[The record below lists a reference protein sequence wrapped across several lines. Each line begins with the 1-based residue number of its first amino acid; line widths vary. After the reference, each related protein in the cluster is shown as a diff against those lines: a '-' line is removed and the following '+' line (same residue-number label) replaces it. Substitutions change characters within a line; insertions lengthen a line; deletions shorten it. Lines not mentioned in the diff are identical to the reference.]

1 MVPVNY
7 VTENRPSFSAW
18 DEQTMFK
25 QKLAEYYTHPIFEA
39 LVIYTDEK
47 GETNAYLSQI
57 AYDRYH
63 IVNDRLDVDKFYG
76 WILKANWDDTLLGGS
91 FYEEGKQQLSIHPS
105 DANARITDC
114 RWYYYSYY
122 SYSGG
127 SCGVNCYEFTITLHQ
142 HYSVS
147 CSGGSPGGSGSW
159 EEYPYEVPEGGEG
172 SGGSGPI
179 YVPSTTN
186 YNLRNVL
193 CNPSGSDR
201 QNLISSMGNALAATG
216 LGSSITGWSF
226 NKAEAILRSAGS
238 AIDDFRPLTT
248 AGRTFGI
255 AGGVLGGMRG
265 VVGLFDGNVS
275 DHDALD
281 IIGGVIGVGLAL
293 SPAGWIGVVA
303 GGAVTLGIA
312 IYEANNQPISIYDFC
327 N

>member
-1 MVPVNY
+1 M
-7 VTENRPSFSAW
+7 
-18 DEQTMFK
+18 
-25 QKLAEYYTHPIFEA
+25 
-39 LVIYTDEK
+39 IYTDEK

-172 SGGSGPI
+172 NGGSGPI

-186 YNLRNVL
+186 YNLRNVI
-193 CNPSGSDR
+193 CNSGGADR
-201 QNLISSMGNALAATG
+201 WQMNQNMLDAMGATG
-216 LGSSITGWSF
+216 LASGILGWNF
-226 NKAEAILRSAGS
+226 NKAEAILRSVGAT
-238 AIDDFRPLTT
+238 IDDFVPITST
-248 AGRTFGI
+248 AGKLFG
-255 AGGVLGGMRG
+255 AASGGLGIVKGAIGVFNDGNIDTHEALDLLGGALG
-265 VVGLFDGNVS
+265 VALAFSPVGWVTVVG
-275 DHDALD
+275 
-281 IIGGVIGVGLAL
+281 
-293 SPAGWIGVVA
+293 
-303 GGAVTLGIA
+303 GGAVTLAIA
-312 IYEANNQPISIYDFC
+312 IYQNNNEPIVLHNFC
-327 N
+327 D